1 MVRRPP
7 RGTRIPSHK
16 CPNLR
21 SDVKANLNGKLF
33 VDASFPRHT
42 REFDDVMGVMES
54 SLDMCFR
61 MAKKKRESIGKC
73 AGRRRFG
80 RNEIFPGQKAKNC
93 VALLA
98 RGCFNIDVTHM
109 CAFFR
114 NVIIYFIYYIYT
126 GGKVGVFF
134 HSYLK
139 LRAIN
144 IGKVTIF
151 LRSNFL

>member
-54 SLDMCFR
+54 SLNMCFR
-61 MAKKKRESIGKC
+61 MAKKDEKALGNVLGDEGSAVMKFSRD
-73 AGRRRFG
+73 RRRK
-80 RNEIFPGQKAKNC
+80 I
-93 VALLA
+93 VLL
-98 RGCFNIDVTHM
+98 
-109 CAFFR
+109 
-114 NVIIYFIYYIYT
+114 Y
-126 GGKVGVFF
+126 
-134 HSYLK
+134 
-139 LRAIN
+139 
-144 IGKVTIF
+144 
-151 LRSNFL
+151 